1 MDSREGGRT
10 IEQAVAEAGLGEQHG
25 RYRPAVAAEI
35 AIVVCFAA
43 LGLILLAAGVADGA
57 GAVVAMGLGVLAV
70 AAIGGLVTWRK
81 ANTWRHLYTGG
92 TLTVDP
98 RGTVTSVVTWQDVAH
113 LRYWTRVTNLGTAY
127 AEVPMCRLDLNNG
140 EVVDLGKPRYKE
152 LPEIVSFLDANI
164 SAIKLPLKIEELR
177 KTGAAVFG
185 PITLTAEGVRW
196 RESLVPWQAITRVE
210 AAKTRLKI
218 WTDGRGPVVSQLLS
232 AVPELSVLM
241 HMFGHWQ
248 ELQQPDRPGAAGQA
262 QRDKKA

>member
-1 MDSREGGRT
+1 MDSREGGRS
-10 IEQAVAEAGLGEQHG
+10 IEQAVAAAGLGELHG

-35 AIVVCFAA
+35 AIAA
-43 LGLILLAAGVADGA
+43 CCATLGLVLLAAGAADGA
-57 GAVVAMGLGVLAV
+57 GAVVAIGVGVLAL
-70 AAIGGLVTWRK
+70 AAISGLVTWRK

-98 RGTVTSVVTWQDVAH
+98 QGTVTSVVSWHDVAH

-127 AEVPMCRLDLNNG
+127 VEVPMCRLDLNNG

-152 LPEIVSFLDANI
+152 LPEIVSFVDANI

-177 KTGAAVFG
+177 STGSAAFG
-185 PITLTAEGVRW
+185 PITLAAEGVRW
-196 RESLVPWQAITRVE
+196 RESLVPWHAVTRVE

-218 WTDGRGPVVSQLLS
+218 WTDGSRPVVSQLLS
-232 AVPELSVLM
+232 AVPELTVLI

-248 ELQQPDRPGAAGQA
+248 ELRPDRPGTQA
-262 QRDKKA
+262 EPEQKS